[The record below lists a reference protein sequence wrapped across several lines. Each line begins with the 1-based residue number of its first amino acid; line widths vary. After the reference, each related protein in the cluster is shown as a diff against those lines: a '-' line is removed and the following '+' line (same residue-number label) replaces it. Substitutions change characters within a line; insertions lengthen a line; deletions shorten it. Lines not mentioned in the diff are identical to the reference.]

1 MGSLAPRLRVLRLAW
16 RTLVD
21 WLDLDGSR
29 NRVTRLTELDGHP
42 RPVLLLQGFFSTR
55 RAMSVL
61 EARLRR
67 DGYGVISLH
76 LGGLGRA
83 WATRGVDRQA
93 EYVRQK
99 VERLYRRHP
108 GLGPLSIVGH
118 SKGGVV
124 AAYYVQQLGG
134 WRRVR
139 VVVTLGSPF
148 HGTWLAWL
156 ALPVVPVA
164 PFLLQ
169 LAPGS
174 RFLRRLLQSEWPAA
188 VRLTS
193 IASRRDELAAWPSPV
208 LEPRGGSPV
217 QNVEVDSD
225 HFQLLTRRDVYQAVR
240 QELEAAQERRR
251 APLRLLAGGGGGS

>member
-1 MGSLAPRLRVLRLAW
+1 VGSLARRLRLLRLAW
-16 RTLVD
+16 RTIVG

-29 NRVTRLTELDGHP
+29 NRVVRRTELDGHP

-55 RAMSVL
+55 RALSVL

-76 LGGLGRA
+76 LGGLRRA
-83 WATRGVDRQA
+83 WRTRGVDGQA

-99 VERLYRRHP
+99 VERLYQRHP

-124 AAYYVQQLGG
+124 AAHYVQQLGG
-134 WRRVR
+134 WRRVEA
-139 VVVTLGSPF
+139 VVALGSPF

-156 ALPVVPVA
+156 ALPAVPVA

-174 RFLRRLLQSEWPAA
+174 RFLRRLLEGAWPAT
-188 VRLTS
+188 VRLAS
-193 IASRRDELAAWPSPV
+193 LWSRRDELAAWPSPV
-208 LEPRGGSPV
+208 LDPRGGAAV
-217 QNVEVDSD
+217 RNVEVDSD
-225 HFQLLTRRDVYQAVR
+225 HFQLLTRRDVYLAIR
-240 QELEAAQERRR
+240 QELEAARAVRR

>member
-1 MGSLAPRLRVLRLAW
+1 MRPLLKVLGLSW
-16 RTLVD
+16 RTAVD

-29 NRVTRLTELDGHP
+29 NQVKRLTRLESHP

-55 RAMSVL
+55 RALGVL

-67 DGYGVISLH
+67 DGYGVFSLN

-83 WATRGVDRQA
+83 YRTRGVDGQA

-99 VERLYRRHP
+99 VERLYQRHP
-108 GLGPLSIVGH
+108 GLGPLTIVGH

-124 AAYYVQQLGG
+124 AAYYVKELGG
-134 WRRVR
+134 WRRTR
-139 VVVTLGSPF
+139 AVVTLGSPF

-156 ALPVVPVA
+156 ALPAVPLA

-174 RFLRRLLQSEWPAA
+174 RFLRRLRRGAWPSS
-188 VRLTS
+188 VRLCS
-193 IASRRDELAAWPSPV
+193 VWSRRDELVTWPSP
-208 LEPRGGSPV
+208 LLDPHGSAAV
-217 QNVEVDSD
+217 RNLEVDAD
-225 HFQLLTRRDVYQAVR
+225 HFQLLTRREVYQAVR
-240 QELEAAQERRR
+240 RELADAEAARRP
-251 APLRLLAGGGGGS
+251 PLRLLAGGGAGS

>member
-1 MGSLAPRLRVLRLAW
+1 VGSLTSRLRVLRLAW
-16 RTLVD
+16 RTLVE

-55 RAMSVL
+55 RALSVL

-93 EYVRQK
+93 EFVRRK

-139 VVVTLGSPF
+139 SVVALGSPF
-148 HGTWLAWL
+148 QGTWLAWL
-156 ALPVVPVA
+156 ALPAVPFA

-174 RFLRRLLQSEWPAA
+174 RFLRRLGRAEWPAS
-188 VRLTS
+188 VRLAS
-193 IASRRDELAAWPSPV
+193 IWSRRDELAAWPSPV
-208 LEPRGGSPV
+208 LDPRGDRPV
-217 QNVEVDSD
+217 RNVEVDSD
-225 HFQLLTRRDVYQAVR
+225 HFQLLTRREVYLAIR
-240 QELEAAQERRR
+240 QELEAGAGERR